1 MSDYVPICLNMSEH
15 VGVCRNMSEHVGI
28 CRNMY
33 TIFTYEN
40 YLYNRIFNSQ
50 IFFFGFFGNVCP
62 HFFLIQKFFFGHHR
76 VPCALICILSL
87 IVGNWTS
94 QKKNRTRQASV
105 LSLGKCFHSCSTG
118 AVLDRPRSWHNF
130 RGPIFESESNSR
142 NYLRYL
148 AVLFLLLEQFGLELA
163 MSHDIKWVRIKFS
176 FLSFLLF

>member
-1 MSDYVPICLNMSEH
+1 MSENVWKCRKCLKMLKMSKKFGICRNMSEN
-15 VGVCRNMSEHVGI
+15 VGLCRNMSEHVGTCRSMSEYVGT

-105 LSLGKCFHSCSTG
+105 LC
-118 AVLDRPRSWHNF
+118 
-130 RGPIFESESNSR
+130 
-142 NYLRYL
+142 
-148 AVLFLLLEQFGLELA
+148 
-163 MSHDIKWVRIKFS
+163 
-176 FLSFLLF
+176 